1 MTRLFVL
8 SFVAALSLIGVGAS
22 SATADLP
29 HYNHVF
35 IVVLENEDASTTF
48 GEGTEIPYL
57 ARNLTSRGAFVPN
70 YYATGHFSL
79 DNYISMVSGQAPNIQ
94 TQTDCQMYTDF
105 IPGLPAP
112 DGQVIGSGC
121 VYPAAVQTIANQ
133 LENSGHTWRGYM
145 QDMANSAPAQ
155 PASCRHPDL
164 NSRDNTQTAT
174 ATDQYAARHNPFVY
188 FHSIVDSPTCKA
200 NDVDLSTLAPDLRSE
215 RKTPD
220 YAFITPDLCSDGH
233 DTPCADGG
241 PGGMT
246 QANTFLQGLIPLIMG
261 SPAYR
266 DRGLIIVTFDEAE
279 TDDASACCGEQ
290 PGPNTAAPGL
300 FGGGP
305 GGGRVGAVMLS
316 DCIRPGTVS
325 TEAYNHYSLLRS
337 VEDNFGLSH
346 LGYAGQ
352 AGLRPF
358 GRDILNRP
366 GKKCKRKKHH
376 RHHGHRR

>member
-1 MTRLFVL
+1 
-8 SFVAALSLIGVGAS
+8 
-22 SATADLP
+22 
-29 HYNHVF
+29 
-35 IVVLENEDASTTF
+35 
-48 GEGTEIPYL
+48 
-57 ARNLTSRGAFVPN
+57 
-70 YYATGHFSL
+70 
-79 DNYISMVSGQAPNIQ
+79 
-94 TQTDCQMYTDF
+94 
-105 IPGLPAP
+105 
-112 DGQVIGSGC
+112 
-121 VYPAAVQTIANQ
+121 
-133 LENSGHTWRGYM
+133 
-145 QDMANSAPAQ
+145 
-155 PASCRHPDL
+155 
-164 NSRDNTQTAT
+164 
-174 ATDQYAARHNPFVY
+174 
-188 FHSIVDSPTCKA
+188 
-200 NDVDLSTLAPDLRSE
+200 
-215 RKTPD
+215 
-220 YAFITPDLCSDGH
+220 
-233 DTPCADGG
+233 
-241 PGGMT
+241 MT

-337 VEDNFGLSH
+337 VEDNFELPH

-376 RHHGHRR
+376 RHRGHRR